1 MLGGRESYG
10 AGGYLDTPLEEALP
24 VYMTVRD
31 RERSPDVA
39 MVAVVDKSGSMADCH
54 CTGDNRDSANPSGQR
69 GFEKVDIAK
78 EAILRAAEA
87 LAPTD
92 QLSKYVPEFKGQ
104 WVIVEQDQDGPS
116 GPRRSTSARSATGSA
131 SVRMAPRTSTPA

>member
-1 MLGGRESYG
+1 MSR
-10 AGGYLDTPLEEALP
+10 
-24 VYMTVRD
+24 
-31 RERSPDVA
+31 

-92 QLSKYVPEFKGQ
+92 QLGVVAFDANAH
-104 WVIVEQDQDGPS
+104 WAGPN
-116 GPRRSTSARSATGSA
+116 GPDRSRRHRQRARL
-131 SVRMAPRTSTPA
+131 PC

>member
-10 AGGYLDTPLEEALP
+10 AGGYLDTPLEETLP

-54 CTGDNRDSANPSGQR
+54 CTGD
-69 GFEKVDIAK
+69 
-78 EAILRAAEA
+78 
-87 LAPTD
+87 
-92 QLSKYVPEFKGQ
+92 
-104 WVIVEQDQDGPS
+104 
-116 GPRRSTSARSATGSA
+116 
-131 SVRMAPRTSTPA
+131 